1 MAKKRKI
8 RKRKVCS
15 KAQNVC
21 IDCCVKQTRRRAGI
35 ERNSVVGLI
44 NIFKAIVK
52 ITQEAKRHCSGCE
65 RTLSLIRIVFKDCL
79 GIYVGLAFFTSKRLL

>member
-21 IDCCVKQTRRRAGI
+21 IDCCVRQTRRKAGI

-52 ITQEAKRHCSGCE
+52 NHTRSEKALLRMRENSFFNSDC
-65 RTLSLIRIVFKDCL
+65 FKDCL
-79 GIYVGLAFFTSKRLL
+79 GIYVVLAFFTSIRLF